1 MSYPSELPAIM
12 ITADDL
18 RRLSPL
24 ANSNMTRLS
33 RAARFLAEELDR
45 ANIVPAQS
53 DLEGVVRMGS
63 QVTYRDE
70 TTGLLREVML
80 VYPHAADIDLN
91 RISVLSPVGAAL
103 IGLSAGQTI
112 EFETPSRDTRSLTVI
127 AASG

>member
-70 TTGLLREVML
+70 TTGRLREVML